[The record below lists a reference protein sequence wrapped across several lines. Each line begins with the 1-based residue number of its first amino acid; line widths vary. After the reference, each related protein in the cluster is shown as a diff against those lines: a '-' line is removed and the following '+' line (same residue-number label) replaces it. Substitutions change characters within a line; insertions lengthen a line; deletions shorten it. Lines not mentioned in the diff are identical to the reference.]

1 MIELG
6 GQGERVGR
14 VVLCSGL
21 HTPFEAGLFCLHVEL
36 CEAFLVQAHAP

>member
-1 MIELG
+1 MIESG
-6 GQGERVGR
+6 GKGERAER
-14 VVLCSGL
+14 VDLCSGL